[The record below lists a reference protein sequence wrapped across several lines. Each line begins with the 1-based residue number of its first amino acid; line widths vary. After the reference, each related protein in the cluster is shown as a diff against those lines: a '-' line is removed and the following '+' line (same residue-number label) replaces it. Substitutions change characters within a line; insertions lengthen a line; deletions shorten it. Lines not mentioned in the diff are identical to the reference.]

1 MTIISE
7 VIIPVIIVSIIGM
20 GLYKKVPVY
29 DTFIEGAKKGFTTVL
44 HIMPTLI
51 GLMVAVGILRASGF
65 LDMLADILG
74 QFTQHIGFPAELVP
88 VTLVKMFSS
97 SAATGLLLDIYKEYG
112 VDSIL
117 GNMASIMLSST
128 ETIFY
133 TVSVYFMSVKV
144 TKTRWTIPGALF
156 ATTVGIIVSIILGNY
171 VV

>member
-74 QFTQHIGFPAELVP
+74 QFTQHIGFPA
-88 VTLVKMFSS
+88 
-97 SAATGLLLDIYKEYG
+97 
-112 VDSIL
+112 
-117 GNMASIMLSST
+117 
-128 ETIFY
+128 
-133 TVSVYFMSVKV
+133 
-144 TKTRWTIPGALF
+144 
-156 ATTVGIIVSIILGNY
+156 
-171 VV
+171 